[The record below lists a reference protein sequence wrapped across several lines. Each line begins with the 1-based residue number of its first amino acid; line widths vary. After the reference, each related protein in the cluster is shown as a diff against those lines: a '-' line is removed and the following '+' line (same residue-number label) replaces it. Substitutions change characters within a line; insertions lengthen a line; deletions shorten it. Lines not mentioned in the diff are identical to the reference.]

1 MIDLTRLTLDTPRDP
16 KSVAEQLLGLGLLLP
31 QIISLFAVSVCLSV
45 ISLFVSNAS
54 NVSMNG
60 DNPFVIV
67 LGPGL
72 VMGPLPVAIMIFV
85 MTLVSA
91 FASSRIGRM
100 FGGQGNFDALLII
113 MSWLQWMQFVF
124 QMLSTLLSFIL
135 IALSGLA
142 SLVIFALTLWIF
154 VAMVDR
160 AHGFESALKSI
171 VTIVL
176 GSTVAGVSVGFVAI
190 MFAGT
195 M

>member
-16 KSVAEQLLGLGLLLP
+16 KSVADYLLGLGLLRP

-45 ISLFVSNAS
+45 ISLFVSN
-54 NVSMNG
+54 VSMNG

-67 LGPGL
+67 VGPGL

-91 FASSRIGRM
+91 LASSRIGHM
-100 FGGQGNFDALLII
+100 FGGQGEFNALLIV

-124 QMLSTLLSFIL
+124 QMLSTLLSFIS
-135 IALSGLA
+135 IALSGLI
-142 SLVIFALTLWIF
+142 SLVIFVLTLWIF

-160 AHGFESALKSI
+160 AHGFESVLKSI

-190 MFAGT
+190 MFAGA

>member
-16 KSVAEQLLGLGLLLP
+16 KSVAEYLLGLGLLRP

-45 ISLFVSNAS
+45 ISLFVSN
-54 NVSMNG
+54 VSMNG

-67 LGPGL
+67 VGPGF

-91 FASSRIGRM
+91 LASSRIGRM
-100 FGGQGNFDALLII
+100 FGGQGDFSALLIV

-124 QMLSTLLSFIL
+124 QMLSTLLSFIS
-135 IALSGLA
+135 IALSGLI
-142 SLVIFALTLWIF
+142 SLVIFVLTLWIF

-160 AHGFESALKSI
+160 AHGFESALKPI
-171 VTIVL
+171 VTILL

-190 MFAGT
+190 MFAGA

>member
-16 KSVAEQLLGLGLLLP
+16 KSVAEHLLGLGLLRP

-45 ISLFVSNAS
+45 ISLFVSN
-54 NVSMNG
+54 VSMNG

-67 LGPGL
+67 VGPGL

-91 FASSRIGRM
+91 LASSRFGRM
-100 FGGQGNFDALLII
+100 FGGNGDFNALLIV

-124 QMLSTLLSFIL
+124 QMLSTLLSFVS

-142 SLVIFALTLWIF
+142 SLVIFVLTLWIF

-190 MFAGT
+190 MFAGA

>member
-1 MIDLTRLTLDTPRDP
+1 MIDLTRLTLDAPRDP
-16 KSVAEQLLGLGLLLP
+16 KSVAEHLLGLGLLRP
-31 QIISLFAVSVCLSV
+31 QIISLFALSVCLSV
-45 ISLFVSNAS
+45 ISLFVS

-67 LGPGL
+67 VGPGL

-91 FASSRIGRM
+91 LASSRIGRM
-100 FGGQGNFDALLII
+100 FGGQGDFNALLIV

-124 QMLSTLLSFIL
+124 QMLSTLLSFVSIV
-135 IALSGLA
+135 LSGLA
-142 SLVIFALTLWIF
+142 SLVIFVLTLWIF

-190 MFAGT
+190 MFAGA

>member
-16 KSVAEQLLGLGLLLP
+16 KSVAEHLLGLGLLRP

-45 ISLFVSNAS
+45 ISLFVSN
-54 NVSMNG
+54 VSMNG

-67 LGPGL
+67 VGPGL

-91 FASSRIGRM
+91 LASSRIGRM
-100 FGGQGNFDALLII
+100 FGGNGDFNALLIV

-124 QMLSTLLSFIL
+124 QMLSMLLSFVS

-142 SLVIFALTLWIF
+142 SLVIFVLTLWIF

-190 MFAGT
+190 MFAGA

>member
-16 KSVAEQLLGLGLLLP
+16 KSVAEQLLGLGLTRP

-45 ISLFVSNAS
+45 ISLFVSN
-54 NVSMNG
+54 VSMNG
-60 DNPFVIV
+60 EDPFVLIV
-67 LGPGL
+67 GPGL

-91 FASSRIGRM
+91 LASSRIGQM
-100 FGGQGNFDALLII
+100 FGGRGDFNALLIV

-124 QMLSTLLSFIL
+124 QMVSTLLSFVSIG
-135 IALSGLA
+135 LSGLV
-142 SLVIFALTLWIF
+142 SLVICVLTLWMF
-154 VAMVDR
+154 VSMVDR
-160 AHGFESALKSI
+160 AHGFDSALKSI

-190 MFAGT
+190 MFAGA

>member
-1 MIDLTRLTLDTPRDP
+1 MINLTRLTLDTPRDP
-16 KSVAEQLLGLGLLLP
+16 KSVAEHLLGSGLLQP
-31 QIISLFAVSVCLSV
+31 QIISLCAVSVCLSV
-45 ISLFVSNAS
+45 ISLFIS
-54 NVSMNG
+54 NVSING

-67 LGPGL
+67 VGPGL

-91 FASSRIGRM
+91 LASSRIGRM
-100 FGGQGNFDALLII
+100 FGGQGDFNALLIV

-124 QMLSTLLSFIL
+124 QMLSTLLSFFS
-135 IALSGLA
+135 IALSGFA
-142 SLVIFALTLWIF
+142 SLVIFVLTLWIF

-190 MFAGT
+190 MFAGA

>member
-16 KSVAEQLLGLGLLLP
+16 KSVAEHLLGLGLLRP

-45 ISLFVSNAS
+45 ISLFVSN
-54 NVSMNG
+54 VSMNG
-60 DNPFVIV
+60 DNPFVIIV
-67 LGPGL
+67 GPGL

-91 FASSRIGRM
+91 LASSRIGRM
-100 FGGQGNFDALLII
+100 FGGQGDFNALLIV

-124 QMLSTLLSFIL
+124 QMLSTLLSFVS

-142 SLVIFALTLWIF
+142 SLVIFVLTLWIF

-176 GSTVAGVSVGFVAI
+176 GSAVAGVSVGFVAI
-190 MFAGT
+190 MFAGA

>member
-16 KSVAEQLLGLGLLLP
+16 KSVAEHLLGLGLLRP
-31 QIISLFAVSVCLSV
+31 QLISLFAVSVCLSV
-45 ISLFVSNAS
+45 ISLFAS
-54 NVSMNG
+54 NVSLNG

-67 LGPGL
+67 VGPGL

-91 FASSRIGRM
+91 LASSRIGRM
-100 FGGQGNFDALLII
+100 FGGQGDFNALLIV

-124 QMLSTLLSFIL
+124 QMLSTLLSFVS

-142 SLVIFALTLWIF
+142 SLVIFVLTLWIF

-190 MFAGT
+190 MFAGA

>member
-1 MIDLTRLTLDTPRDP
+1 MINLTRLTLDTPRDP
-16 KSVAEQLLGLGLLLP
+16 KSVAEHLLGSGLLQP
-31 QIISLFAVSVCLSV
+31 QIISLCAVSVCLSV
-45 ISLFVSNAS
+45 ISLFIS
-54 NVSMNG
+54 NVSING

-67 LGPGL
+67 VGPGL

-91 FASSRIGRM
+91 LASSRIGRM
-100 FGGQGNFDALLII
+100 FGGQGDFNALLIV

-124 QMLSTLLSFIL
+124 QMLSTLLSFVS

-142 SLVIFALTLWIF
+142 SLVIFVLTLWIF
-154 VAMVDR
+154 VAMVER

-190 MFAGT
+190 MFAGA

>member
-16 KSVAEQLLGLGLLLP
+16 KSVADYLLGLGLLRP

-45 ISLFVSNAS
+45 ISLFVSN
-54 NVSMNG
+54 VSMNG

-67 LGPGL
+67 VGPGL

-91 FASSRIGRM
+91 LASSRIGHM
-100 FGGQGNFDALLII
+100 FGGQGEFNALLIV
-113 MSWLQWMQFVF
+113 MSWVQWMQFVF
-124 QMLSTLLSFIL
+124 QMLSTLLSFIS
-135 IALSGLA
+135 IALSGLI
-142 SLVIFALTLWIF
+142 SLVIFVLTLWIF

-160 AHGFESALKSI
+160 AHGFESVLKSI

-190 MFAGT
+190 MFAGA

>member
-16 KSVAEQLLGLGLLLP
+16 KSVAEHLLGLGLLRP
-31 QIISLFAVSVCLSV
+31 QLISLFAVSVCLSV
-45 ISLFVSNAS
+45 ISLFVSN
-54 NVSMNG
+54 VSLNG

-67 LGPGL
+67 VGPGL

-91 FASSRIGRM
+91 LASSRIGRM
-100 FGGQGNFDALLII
+100 FGGQGDFNALLIV

-124 QMLSTLLSFIL
+124 QMLSTLLSFVS

-142 SLVIFALTLWIF
+142 TLVIFVLTLWIF

-190 MFAGT
+190 MFAGA

>member
-16 KSVAEQLLGLGLLLP
+16 KSVAEHLLGLGLLRP
-31 QIISLFAVSVCLSV
+31 QIISLFAISVCLSV
-45 ISLFVSNAS
+45 ISLFVS

-67 LGPGL
+67 VGPGL

-100 FGGQGNFDALLII
+100 FGGQGDFNALLIV

-124 QMLSTLLSFIL
+124 QMLSTLLSFVS

-142 SLVIFALTLWIF
+142 SLVIFVLTLWIF

-160 AHGFESALKSI
+160 AHVFESALKSI

-190 MFAGT
+190 MFAGA

>member
-16 KSVAEQLLGLGLLLP
+16 KSVAEHLLGLGLLRP

-45 ISLFVSNAS
+45 ISLFVSN
-54 NVSMNG
+54 VSMNG

-67 LGPGL
+67 VGPGL

-91 FASSRIGRM
+91 LASSRIGRM
-100 FGGQGNFDALLII
+100 FGGQGDFNALLIV

-124 QMLSTLLSFIL
+124 QMLSTLLSFVSIV
-135 IALSGLA
+135 LSGLA
-142 SLVIFALTLWIF
+142 SLVIFVLTLWIF

-190 MFAGT
+190 IFAG
-195 M
+195 MM

>member
-16 KSVAEQLLGLGLLLP
+16 KSVAEHLLRLGLLRP

-45 ISLFVSNAS
+45 ISLFVSN
-54 NVSMNG
+54 VSMNG

-67 LGPGL
+67 VGPGL

-91 FASSRIGRM
+91 LASSRIGRM
-100 FGGQGNFDALLII
+100 FGGQGDFNALLIV

-124 QMLSTLLSFIL
+124 QMLSTLLSFIS

-142 SLVIFALTLWIF
+142 SLVIFVLTLWIF

-190 MFAGT
+190 MFAGA

>member
-16 KSVAEQLLGLGLLLP
+16 KSVAEHLLGLGLLRP

-45 ISLFVSNAS
+45 ISFFVS

-67 LGPGL
+67 VGPGL

-91 FASSRIGRM
+91 LASSRIGRM
-100 FGGQGNFDALLII
+100 FGGQGDFNALLIV

-124 QMLSTLLSFIL
+124 QMLSTLLSFVS

-142 SLVIFALTLWIF
+142 SLVIFVLTLWIF

-190 MFAGT
+190 MFAGA

>member
-16 KSVAEQLLGLGLLLP
+16 KSVAEHLLRLGLLRP

-45 ISLFVSNAS
+45 ISLFVSN
-54 NVSMNG
+54 VSMNG

-67 LGPGL
+67 VGPGL

-91 FASSRIGRM
+91 LASSRIGRM
-100 FGGQGNFDALLII
+100 FGGNGDFNALLIV

-124 QMLSTLLSFIL
+124 QMLSTLLSFVS

-142 SLVIFALTLWIF
+142 SLVIFVLTLWIF

-190 MFAGT
+190 MFAGA

>member
-16 KSVAEQLLGLGLLLP
+16 KSVAENLLGLGLLRP

-45 ISLFVSNAS
+45 ISLFVSN
-54 NVSMNG
+54 VSMNG
-60 DNPFVIV
+60 DNPFVIIV
-67 LGPGL
+67 GPGL

-91 FASSRIGRM
+91 VASSRIGRM
-100 FGGQGNFDALLII
+100 FGGQGDFNALLIV

-124 QMLSTLLSFIL
+124 QMLSTLLSFVS

-142 SLVIFALTLWIF
+142 SLVIFVLTLWIF

-190 MFAGT
+190 MFVGA

>member
-16 KSVAEQLLGLGLLLP
+16 KSVAENLLGLGLLRP

-45 ISLFVSNAS
+45 ISLFVSN
-54 NVSMNG
+54 VSMNG
-60 DNPFVIV
+60 DNPFVIIV
-67 LGPGL
+67 GPGL

-91 FASSRIGRM
+91 LASSRIGRM
-100 FGGQGNFDALLII
+100 FGGQGDFNALLIV

-124 QMLSTLLSFIL
+124 QMLSTLLSFVS

-142 SLVIFALTLWIF
+142 SLVIFVLTLWIF

-160 AHGFESALKSI
+160 AHGFESALRSI

-190 MFAGT
+190 MFAGA

>member
-16 KSVAEQLLGLGLLLP
+16 KSVAEHLLGLGLLRP

-45 ISLFVSNAS
+45 ISLFVSN
-54 NVSMNG
+54 VSMNG
-60 DNPFVIV
+60 DNPFVIIV
-67 LGPGL
+67 GPGL

-91 FASSRIGRM
+91 LASSRIGRM
-100 FGGQGNFDALLII
+100 FGGQGDFNALLIV

-124 QMLSTLLSFIL
+124 QMLSTLLSFVS

-154 VAMVDR
+154 VAMVER

-176 GSTVAGVSVGFVAI
+176 GSAVAGVSVGFVAI
-190 MFAGT
+190 MFAGA

>member
-16 KSVAEQLLGLGLLLP
+16 KSVAEHLLGLDLLRP

-45 ISLFVSNAS
+45 ISLFVSN
-54 NVSMNG
+54 VSMHG
-60 DNPFVIV
+60 DNPFLIV
-67 LGPGL
+67 VGPGL

-91 FASSRIGRM
+91 LASSRIGHM
-100 FGGQGNFDALLII
+100 FGGQGDFNALLIV

-124 QMLSTLLSFIL
+124 QMLSTLLSFIS
-135 IALSGLA
+135 IALSGLI
-142 SLVIFALTLWIF
+142 SLVIFVLTLWIF

-160 AHGFESALKSI
+160 AHGFESVLKSI

-190 MFAGT
+190 MFAGA

>member
-16 KSVAEQLLGLGLLLP
+16 KSVAEHLLGLGLLRP

-45 ISLFVSNAS
+45 ISLFVSN
-54 NVSMNG
+54 VSING

-67 LGPGL
+67 VGPGL

-91 FASSRIGRM
+91 LASSRIGRM
-100 FGGQGNFDALLII
+100 FGGNGDFNALLIV

-124 QMLSTLLSFIL
+124 QMLSTLLSFVS

-142 SLVIFALTLWIF
+142 SLVIFVLTLWIF

-171 VTIVL
+171 LTIVL

-190 MFAGT
+190 MFAGA

>member
-16 KSVAEQLLGLGLLLP
+16 KSVAEHLLGLGLLRP
-31 QIISLFAVSVCLSV
+31 QIISFFAVSVCLSV
-45 ISLFVSNAS
+45 ISLFVSN
-54 NVSMNG
+54 VSMNG

-67 LGPGL
+67 VGPGL

-91 FASSRIGRM
+91 LASSRIGRM
-100 FGGQGNFDALLII
+100 FGGQGDFNALLIV

-124 QMLSTLLSFIL
+124 QMLSTLLSFIS

-142 SLVIFALTLWIF
+142 SLVIFVLTLWIF

-190 MFAGT
+190 MFAGA

>member
-16 KSVAEQLLGLGLLLP
+16 KSVAEYLLGLGLLRP

-45 ISLFVSNAS
+45 ISLFVSN
-54 NVSMNG
+54 VSMNG

-67 LGPGL
+67 VGPGL

-91 FASSRIGRM
+91 LASSRIGRM
-100 FGGQGNFDALLII
+100 FGGQGDFNALLIV
-113 MSWLQWMQFVF
+113 MSWLQWMQLVF
-124 QMLSTLLSFIL
+124 QMLSTLLSFVS

-142 SLVIFALTLWIF
+142 SLVIFVLALWIF
-154 VAMVDR
+154 VAMVER
-160 AHGFESALKSI
+160 AQGFESALKSI

-176 GSTVAGVSVGFVAI
+176 GSAVAGVSVGLLAI
-190 MFAGT
+190 MFAGA

>member
-1 MIDLTRLTLDTPRDP
+1 MIDLTRLTLDAPRDP
-16 KSVAEQLLGLGLLLP
+16 KSVAEHLLGLGLLRP

-45 ISLFVSNAS
+45 ISLFVSN
-54 NVSMNG
+54 VSMNG

-67 LGPGL
+67 VGPGL

-91 FASSRIGRM
+91 LASSRIGRM
-100 FGGQGNFDALLII
+100 FGGQGDFNALLIV

-124 QMLSTLLSFIL
+124 QMLSTLLSFVSIV
-135 IALSGLA
+135 LSGLA
-142 SLVIFALTLWIF
+142 SLVIFVLTLWIF

-190 MFAGT
+190 IFAGA

>member
-16 KSVAEQLLGLGLLLP
+16 KSVAEHLLGLGLLRP

-45 ISLFVSNAS
+45 ISLFVSN
-54 NVSMNG
+54 VSMNG

-67 LGPGL
+67 VGPGL

-91 FASSRIGRM
+91 LATSRIGRM
-100 FGGQGNFDALLII
+100 FGGNGDFNALLIV

-124 QMLSTLLSFIL
+124 QMLSTLLSFVS

-142 SLVIFALTLWIF
+142 SLVIFVLTLWIF

-190 MFAGT
+190 MFAGA

>member
-16 KSVAEQLLGLGLLLP
+16 KSVAEHLLGLGLLRP

-45 ISLFVSNAS
+45 ISLFVSN
-54 NVSMNG
+54 VSMNG
-60 DNPFVIV
+60 DNPFVIIV
-67 LGPGL
+67 GPGL

-91 FASSRIGRM
+91 LASSRIGRM
-100 FGGQGNFDALLII
+100 FGGQGDFNALLIV

-124 QMLSTLLSFIL
+124 QMLSTLLSFVSIV
-135 IALSGLA
+135 LSDLA
-142 SLVIFALTLWIF
+142 SLVIFVLTLWIF

-190 MFAGT
+190 IFAGV

>member
-16 KSVAEQLLGLGLLLP
+16 KSVAEHLLGLGLLRP

-45 ISLFVSNAS
+45 ISLFVSN
-54 NVSMNG
+54 VSMNG

-67 LGPGL
+67 VGPSL

-91 FASSRIGRM
+91 LASSRIGRM
-100 FGGQGNFDALLII
+100 FGGNGDFNALLIV

-124 QMLSTLLSFIL
+124 QMLSTLLSFVS

-142 SLVIFALTLWIF
+142 SLVIFVLTLWIF

-190 MFAGT
+190 MFAGA

>member
-16 KSVAEQLLGLGLLLP
+16 KSVAEHLLGLGLLRP

-45 ISLFVSNAS
+45 ISLFVSN
-54 NVSMNG
+54 VSMNG
-60 DNPFVIV
+60 DNLFVIIV
-67 LGPGL
+67 GPGL

-91 FASSRIGRM
+91 LASSRIGRM
-100 FGGQGNFDALLII
+100 FGGQGDFNALLIV

-124 QMLSTLLSFIL
+124 QMLSTLLSFVS

-142 SLVIFALTLWIF
+142 SLVIFVLTLWIF

-190 MFAGT
+190 MFAGA

>member
-16 KSVAEQLLGLGLLLP
+16 KSVAEHLLGLGLLRP

-45 ISLFVSNAS
+45 ISLFVSN
-54 NVSMNG
+54 VSMNG

-67 LGPGL
+67 VGPGL

-91 FASSRIGRM
+91 LASSRIGRM
-100 FGGQGNFDALLII
+100 FGGNGDFNALLIV

-124 QMLSTLLSFIL
+124 QMLSTLLSFVS

-142 SLVIFALTLWIF
+142 SLAIFVLTLWIF

-190 MFAGT
+190 MFAGA

>member
-16 KSVAEQLLGLGLLLP
+16 KSIAEQLLGLGLLRP

-45 ISLFVSNAS
+45 ISLFVSN
-54 NVSMNG
+54 VSMNG

-67 LGPGL
+67 VGPGL

-100 FGGQGNFDALLII
+100 FGGQGDFNALLIV

-124 QMLSTLLSFIL
+124 QMLSTLLSFIS
-135 IALSGLA
+135 IALSGLI
-142 SLVIFALTLWIF
+142 SLVIFVLTLWIF

-190 MFAGT
+190 MFAGA

>member
-1 MIDLTRLTLDTPRDP
+1 MIDLTRLTLDAPRDP
-16 KSVAEQLLGLGLLLP
+16 KSVAEHLLGLGLLRP

-45 ISLFVSNAS
+45 ISLFVSN
-54 NVSMNG
+54 VSMNG

-67 LGPGL
+67 VGPGL

-91 FASSRIGRM
+91 LASSRIGRM
-100 FGGQGNFDALLII
+100 FGGQGDFNALLIV

-124 QMLSTLLSFIL
+124 QMLSTLLSFVS

-142 SLVIFALTLWIF
+142 SLVIFVLTLWIF

-176 GSTVAGVSVGFVAI
+176 GSAVAGVSVGFVAI
-190 MFAGT
+190 MFAGA

>member
-1 MIDLTRLTLDTPRDP
+1 MIDLARLTLDTPRDP
-16 KSVAEQLLGLGLLLP
+16 KSVAENLLGLGLLRP

-45 ISLFVSNAS
+45 ISLFVSN
-54 NVSMNG
+54 VSMNG
-60 DNPFVIV
+60 DNPFVIIV
-67 LGPGL
+67 GPGL

-91 FASSRIGRM
+91 LASSRIGRM
-100 FGGQGNFDALLII
+100 FGGQGDFNALLIV

-124 QMLSTLLSFIL
+124 QMLSTLLSFVS

-142 SLVIFALTLWIF
+142 SLVIFVLTLWIF

-176 GSTVAGVSVGFVAI
+176 GSAVAGVSVGFVAI
-190 MFAGT
+190 MFAGA

>member
-16 KSVAEQLLGLGLLLP
+16 KSVAEHLLGLGLMRP

-45 ISLFVSNAS
+45 ISLFVSN
-54 NVSMNG
+54 VSMNG

-67 LGPGL
+67 VGPGL

-91 FASSRIGRM
+91 LASSRIGRM
-100 FGGQGNFDALLII
+100 FGGQGDFNALLIV

-124 QMLSTLLSFIL
+124 QMLSTLLSFIS

-171 VTIVL
+171 VTILL

-190 MFAGT
+190 MFAGA

>member
-16 KSVAEQLLGLGLLLP
+16 KSVAEHLLGLGLLRP

-45 ISLFVSNAS
+45 ISLFVSN
-54 NVSMNG
+54 VSMNG
-60 DNPFVIV
+60 DNPFVIIV
-67 LGPGL
+67 GPGL

-91 FASSRIGRM
+91 LASSRIGRM
-100 FGGQGNFDALLII
+100 FGGQGDFNALLIV

-124 QMLSTLLSFIL
+124 QMLSTLLSFVS

-142 SLVIFALTLWIF
+142 SLVIFVLTLWIF
-154 VAMVDR
+154 VAMVER

-190 MFAGT
+190 MFAGA

>member
-1 MIDLTRLTLDTPRDP
+1 MIDLTRLTLDAPRDP
-16 KSVAEQLLGLGLLLP
+16 KSVAEHLLGLGLLRP

-45 ISLFVSNAS
+45 ISLFVSN
-54 NVSMNG
+54 VSMNG
-60 DNPFVIV
+60 DNPFVIIV
-67 LGPGL
+67 GPGL

-91 FASSRIGRM
+91 LASSRIGRM
-100 FGGQGNFDALLII
+100 FGGQGDFNALLIV

-124 QMLSTLLSFIL
+124 QMLSTLLSFVSIV
-135 IALSGLA
+135 LSGLA
-142 SLVIFALTLWIF
+142 SLVIFVLTLWIF

-176 GSTVAGVSVGFVAI
+176 GSTVAGVSVGFMAI
-190 MFAGT
+190 IFAGA

>member
-1 MIDLTRLTLDTPRDP
+1 MINLTRLTLDTPRDP
-16 KSVAEQLLGLGLLLP
+16 KSVAEHLLGLGLLRP

-45 ISLFVSNAS
+45 ISLFVSN
-54 NVSMNG
+54 VSMNG

-67 LGPGL
+67 VGPGL

-91 FASSRIGRM
+91 LASSRIGRM
-100 FGGQGNFDALLII
+100 FGGQGDFNALLIV

-124 QMLSTLLSFIL
+124 QMLSTLLSFVS

-142 SLVIFALTLWIF
+142 SLVIFILTLWIF

-190 MFAGT
+190 MFAGA

>member
-16 KSVAEQLLGLGLLLP
+16 KSVAEHLLGLGLLRP

-45 ISLFVSNAS
+45 ISLFVSN
-54 NVSMNG
+54 VSMNG

-67 LGPGL
+67 VGPGL

-91 FASSRIGRM
+91 LASSRIGRM
-100 FGGQGNFDALLII
+100 FGGQGDFNALLIV

-124 QMLSTLLSFIL
+124 QMLSTLLSFIS
-135 IALSGLA
+135 IALSSLA
-142 SLVIFALTLWIF
+142 SLVIFVLTLWIF

-171 VTIVL
+171 VTIGL

-190 MFAGT
+190 MFAGA

>member
-16 KSVAEQLLGLGLLLP
+16 KSVAEHLLGLGLLRP

-45 ISLFVSNAS
+45 ISLFVSN
-54 NVSMNG
+54 VSMNG

-67 LGPGL
+67 VGPGL

-91 FASSRIGRM
+91 LASSRIGRM
-100 FGGQGNFDALLII
+100 FGGQGDFNALLIV

-124 QMLSTLLSFIL
+124 QMLSTLLSFIS
-135 IALSGLA
+135 IALSGLI
-142 SLVIFALTLWIF
+142 SLVIFVLTLWIF

-171 VTIVL
+171 VTILL

-190 MFAGT
+190 MFAGA